1 MLNRLCHLLVLT
13 KEGKVEEASDNLLLS
28 LLVLVPHLEVRGP
41 SDAAAAVRAELKVE
55 LPRDLLQRSL
65 DRLASR
71 GRLLRAKS
79 AEPYRVSPSARADV
93 LQRIDA
99 ALTLEHEVKDEWLA
113 SLGTYSPEMK
123 TKLWATVQAY
133 AAEVFLRHGAETAQ
147 LLDAS
152 LNDPRGATKTLSS
165 YLEEARRQHC
175 PELSVDEVRQL
186 VEGFFTTHTPRRAR
200 YVAQMLDAAFTVYA
214 LAVDKATTDYLQSS
228 LSPVAVFL
236 DTNFIFGLLEIHS
249 NPLLELCPQIV
260 ATLRDNH
267 FPIKQY
273 YHPET
278 LRELRRTIDA
288 IGSDLQARKWQQSMS
303 RLAARSEGVSGLERR
318 FHELNGKA
326 PTDPGLF
333 MSQYDDLPGLLAE
346 FGAEPWP
353 TPLNGA
359 DDVYARGEQVA
370 DYKEYLHTRKP
381 PREKPYEAINH
392 DIAVLRTVEE
402 LRETRRSGG
411 TLDAG
416 AVFLTADLTFSR
428 YVRERFRAKRE
439 SSPVILPNQFLQ
451 LLRPFIPSTEQFDR
465 QFVEAFALPQF
476 RAIGVD
482 YSSTTSS
489 VLQFL
494 NTVRDMNE
502 QTAARLLANRLLME
516 SLRGVDRNSSK
527 FEKLIETALMRD
539 NATLLEER
547 EAARLETRE
556 AKDLAA
562 ALDRDK
568 KAAVLRVAYEQD
580 QREREASALLKQIDE
595 HRTDLETE
603 RRANAL
609 RIDQLEQERSD
620 RERRIARLR
629 VAVAV
634 MAALVGVVLIWCL
647 PALLDWQWL
656 LRHPH
661 KLGIMVIA
669 SLSWAAL
676 SWWSLDWRRNWVG
689 FATAAVALL
698 VGAAAIIDR

>member
-1 MLNRLCHLLVLT
+1 
-13 KEGKVEEASDNLLLS
+13 
-28 LLVLVPHLEVRGP
+28 
-41 SDAAAAVRAELKVE
+41 
-55 LPRDLLQRSL
+55 
-65 DRLASR
+65 
-71 GRLLRAKS
+71 
-79 AEPYRVSPSARADV
+79 
-93 LQRIDA
+93 
-99 ALTLEHEVKDEWLA
+99 
-113 SLGTYSPEMK
+113 
-123 TKLWATVQAY
+123 
-133 AAEVFLRHGAETAQ
+133 
-147 LLDAS
+147 
-152 LNDPRGATKTLSS
+152 
-165 YLEEARRQHC
+165 
-175 PELSVDEVRQL
+175 
-186 VEGFFTTHTPRRAR
+186 
-200 YVAQMLDAAFTVYA
+200 MLDAAFTVYA

-267 FPIKQY
+267 LPIRLY

-303 RLAARSEGVSGLERR
+303 RLAARSDGVSGLERR
-318 FHELNGKA
+318 YHELNGKV

-333 MSQYDDLPGLLAE
+333 MSKYDDLPGLLAE
-346 FGAEPWP
+346 FGAEPWVEA
-353 TPLNGA
+353 TTSA
-359 DDVYARGEQVA
+359 DAVYGKGEQVA
-370 DYKEYLHTRKP
+370 DYKEYLLTRKP
-381 PREKPYEAINH
+381 PREKPYEALNH
-392 DIAVLRTVEE
+392 DIVVLRTVEE

-428 YVRERFRAKRE
+428 YVRDRFRAKRE

-451 LLRPFIPSTEQFDR
+451 LVRPFIPSTEQFDR

-494 NTVRDMNE
+494 NTIREMSE
-502 QTAARLLANRLLME
+502 QTAARVLANRLLME
-516 SLRGVDRNSSK
+516 SLRGVERNSAR
-527 FEKLIETALMRD
+527 FEKLIENALVRD

-547 EAARLETRE
+547 EAARNEARETK
-556 AKDLAA
+556 ALAE

-568 KAAVLRVAYEQD
+568 KAALLRVAHEQD
-580 QREREASALLKQIDE
+580 EHERDASELRKVIDE
-595 HRTDLETE
+595 HRAELELE
-603 RRANAL
+603 RRTNAQ
-609 RIDQLEQERSD
+609 RIDQLEQERAA

-629 VAVAV
+629 LTLTIIAAIVGIV
-634 MAALVGVVLIWCL
+634 MIWYV
-647 PALLDWQWL
+647 PGMIGWQWL

-669 SLSWAAL
+669 SLCWAAL
-676 SWWSLDWRRNWVG
+676 LWWSLDWRRGLAG
-689 FATAAVALL
+689 FTAAVTALL
-698 VGAAAIIDR
+698 VGGAAIIDR